1 MPHPLQENPFLWN
14 EFADGKLLFCN
25 AQLLQAVRANQDWR
39 VREFWRVLAV
49 CHTVMVQEKNSECP
63 QPWAW
68 LGLGSPDALPPAPRA
83 LSSQLESSQAPG
95 PNPT

>member
-39 VREFWRVLAV
+39 VREFWRVV
-49 CHTVMVQEKNSECP
+49 
-63 QPWAW
+63 
-68 LGLGSPDALPPAPRA
+68 GDPDGHLLLKHHVAL
-83 LSSQLESSQAPG
+83 
-95 PNPT
+95 